1 MSDARRSV
9 LATALVCAILLV
21 LPVTAVVASFL
32 VRDAL
37 APIADEAGALGPP
50 AQHDEL
56 PFGFIV

>member
-1 MSDARRSV
+1 MSESRRSLV
-9 LATALVCAILLV
+9 ATALVCAVLLV

-37 APIADEAGALGPP
+37 APIADEAGDQGPP
-50 AQHDEL
+50 PTHDAL